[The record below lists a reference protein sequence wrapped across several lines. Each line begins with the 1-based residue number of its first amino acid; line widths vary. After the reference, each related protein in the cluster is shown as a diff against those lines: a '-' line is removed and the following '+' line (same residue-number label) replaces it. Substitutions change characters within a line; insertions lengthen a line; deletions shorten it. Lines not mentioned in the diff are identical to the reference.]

1 MLKVSSKVVLEVK
14 QFKETYTQRSLAVMQ
29 TKIEL
34 LDLEMKKIQ
43 LTIASK
49 TGVNSADIF

>member
-1 MLKVSSKVVLEVK
+1 MLKVSSKVVLELK